1 MSLAVIG
8 MSFIAA
14 FFAQLVETTVSNEES
29 VEAALS
35 CKFDFKST
43 HVILAGFVQNKH

>member
-14 FFAQLVETTVSNEES
+14 FFAQLVETTVSPMRS
-29 VEAALS
+29 QWKQHYHAKLS
-35 CKFDFKST
+35 ANQLT
-43 HVILAGFVQNKH
+43 